1 MKKKTNL
8 INIAIV
14 PARIGSK
21 RIKQK
26 NIKKFFGKP
35 IIYWTLKFLK
45 NSKIFSKIFVS
56 TDSKKIV
63 NLAKKIGFNDFIIR
77 GKKLSNDKTGTEQVI
92 VDAINKISINYQLN
106 NIFCVY
112 PCTPFLQKKQLITA
126 LSLLK
131 KNPHS
136 FIFPVVK
143 YSHPIERAF
152 YFSDKNKKFIKKN
165 VEENLNRRT
174 QDFKDKFYDS
184 GSFYLA
190 NKKTWLNK
198 KKKIIIGINSPWFT
212 GVDIDNLE
220 DWKKAEVL
228 FKFKKALSNY

>member
-26 NIKKFFGKP
+26 NIKKFFVKP

-92 VDAINKISINYQLN
+92 VDAIHKISINYQLN

-112 PCTPFLQKKQLITA
+112 PCTPFLQKKTINYCFKLV
-126 LSLLK
+126 K
-131 KNPHS
+131 KEPT
-136 FIFPVVK
+136 FI
-143 YSHPIERAF
+143 
-152 YFSDKNKKFIKKN
+152 YFS
-165 VEENLNRRT
+165 
-174 QDFKDKFYDS
+174 
-184 GSFYLA
+184 GS
-190 NKKTWLNK
+190 
-198 KKKIIIGINSPWFT
+198 KI
-212 GVDIDNLE
+212 
-220 DWKKAEVL
+220 
-228 FKFKKALSNY
+228 